1 MGAVSGGCIRGLC
14 QGAVS
19 GGCIRGGV
27 SGGCIRGA
35 VSGGDR
41 RRTSSAGNA
50 LLLVELHVGFLH
62 QEQAIH

>member
-1 MGAVSGGCIRGLC
+1 MRYQGAVSGGCIRGLY

-19 GGCIRGGV
+19 GGCIRGLYQ
-27 SGGCIRGA
+27 GA

-41 RRTSSAGNA
+41 RRTSSAGNT